1 MQFLMLLISIALN
14 IPTWAAPYRILPV
27 TFIKSN
33 DIPPRLQW
41 NHNAGYCGEV
51 SLISAGLYYGQYISQ
66 YDARAI
72 AILESPQDE
81 YQLLLGV
88 NDYYTAMQMR
98 LNSIEWREDED
109 TSTDQFL
116 AWVKQNVA
124 EGFPV
129 AIGIYTNE
137 YLFYSKTNP
146 NAGDPEYDHIVPVTG
161 ITSYHPLI
169 DPNYYG
175 SDEIYFNDNGL
186 WGDAGKEPYYFSYP
200 FDDFQ
205 ATRAQAN
212 SQDGPVYSLGN
223 DAYNYGIA
231 ITGVMDPNGD
241 TLPVRIDTNLN
252 YEQPQIAKNSSTR
265 PKPMPLLLTVT
276 VSGLDTYT
284 PYNLYR
290 YNSIDKIPTDRFNT
304 QARNA
309 SQSWQI
315 QVETGT
321 TYTMQ
326 VPIMSDETAAFRCVR
341 TTAP

>member
-1 MQFLMLLISIALN
+1 MRFLILFIAAWLN
-14 IPTWAAPYRILPV
+14 LTAAPCRILPV

-72 AILESPQDE
+72 ARQGAPQNKG
-81 YQLLLGV
+81 QLLLGV

-98 LNSIEWREDED
+98 LNCIEWQEE
-109 TSTDQFL
+109 STTEQFL
-116 AWVKQNVA
+116 AWVKQKVA
-124 EGFPV
+124 QGFPV

-137 YLFYSKTNP
+137 YLFYGKTNP
-146 NAGDPEYDHIVPVTG
+146 NAGDSEYDHIVPVTG

-186 WGDAGKEPYYFSYP
+186 WGDPGKEPPYYFSYSL
-200 FDDFQ
+200 DDFQ

-212 SQDGPVYSLGN
+212 NPEGQVYSLAN

-231 ITGVMDPNGD
+231 ITGVEDPNGD
-241 TLPVRIDTNLN
+241 TLPVRIDTDLN
-252 YEQPQIAKNSSTR
+252 YELPQIAKGSSIR

-276 VSGLDTYT
+276 VSGLDAYT

-290 YNSIDKIPTDRFNT
+290 YSSVDKIPTDRFNA
-304 QARNA
+304 QAGDA
-309 SQSWQI
+309 SATWEI

-326 VPIMSDETAAFRCVR
+326 VSIMSDETAAFRCVR
-341 TTAP
+341 ATAP